1 MSEAATRSAIYDT
14 MKSVADVG
22 LVHDYDRW
30 AADWNKFIDLFKIN
44 IGGVDQIRGWEI
56 LQKAPVN
63 EDRTSIKRRT
73 YSIKGYM
80 SINDSLATEKTF
92 SALIDAIAA
101 KFRESQ
107 SLGGALNGHNFIQVE
122 TLEPRMFGS
131 ILCHFAE
138 LTLTVYEFIA

>member
-30 AADWNKFIDLFKIN
+30 AADWNKFIDLFKTN

-56 LQKAPVN
+56 SQKAPVN

-92 SALIDAIAA
+92 Q
-101 KFRESQ
+101 R
-107 SLGGALNGHNFIQVE
+107 
-122 TLEPRMFGS
+122 
-131 ILCHFAE
+131 
-138 LTLTVYEFIA
+138 